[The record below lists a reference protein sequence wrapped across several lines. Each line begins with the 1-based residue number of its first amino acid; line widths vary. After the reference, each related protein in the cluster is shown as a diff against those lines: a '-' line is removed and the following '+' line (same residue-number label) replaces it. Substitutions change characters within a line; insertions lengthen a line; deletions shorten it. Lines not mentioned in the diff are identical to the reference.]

1 MLNGIF
7 PPGTSVPSI
16 ASWLHHGPDFSQ
28 PTIQLKLTFKKPA
41 TQNQR
46 LDTFLFNEPSRMF
59 FDFLR
64 IPNELFEMRV
74 FWRNLHRRTFSS
86 VFLSTAADSFEKNH
100 SLLQFPKFERITLN
114 MLTNLILWN
123 VPRNR
128 IRVKWL
134 PASRSWVRTIVIVVF
149 T

>member
-1 MLNGIF
+1 MLNSSF

-16 ASWLHHGPDFSQ
+16 APQGTITPLHHGLGPDFSQ
-28 PTIQLKLTFKKPA
+28 PKIQLKSTRIKPA
-41 TQNQR
+41 TQHQLWW

-86 VFLSTAADSFEKNH
+86 VFLSTAADSLEKNH
-100 SLLQFPKFERITLN
+100 SLLQFPKFERITL
-114 MLTNLILWN
+114 L
-123 VPRNR
+123 
-128 IRVKWL
+128 
-134 PASRSWVRTIVIVVF
+134 F
-149 T
+149 TC